1 MTDLPHEIQVWRST
15 DTLDHTGTW
24 ATTRF
29 PAEAVTYVPKA
40 DAQAAVAL
48 AVERDGLRRNLRET
62 FEAMCTMRDA
72 INEHVPMPS
81 LESDL
86 LQGPENSVFCAA
98 VAEAV
103 IAAVEALRKERALAE
118 QERVTEWNRRR
129 DAEGSRNAAFAA
141 CDTMRAERD
150 RLAAELAAA
159 KQREAALVKH
169 GTTILQAAK
178 ELAEY
183 VSYAEIVGG
192 LTVNRPQVREWC
204 DNVFSALHA
213 LPEDE
218 NFERSFAALAEM
230 QARDEGAELR
240 AERDGWENNANT
252 VLSRLT
258 EVLSLL
264 TETEAERDD
273 LRARLA
279 EAEGRVKA
287 LTETYWLLRSY
298 AIHDDK
304 CKLNKPPHFKGPCSC
319 GLSEAIAGG
328 VAALSPAGEGRCP
341 S

>member
-15 DTLDHTGTW
+15 DTLDHIGTW

-103 IAAVEALRKERALAE
+103 IAAVEALQKERALAE
-118 QERVTEWNRRR
+118 QVARLVGALEALRHAVCGETGFASCVRADSGKAYPWPALDE
-129 DAEGSRNAAFAA
+129 AE
-141 CDTMRAERD
+141 
-150 RLAAELAAA
+150 
-159 KQREAALVKH
+159 ALV
-169 GTTILQAAK
+169 
-178 ELAEY
+178 
-183 VSYAEIVGG
+183 
-192 LTVNRPQVREWC
+192 N
-204 DNVFSALHA
+204 
-213 LPEDE
+213 
-218 NFERSFAALAEM
+218 AALAEM

-328 VAALSPAGEGRCP
+328 VAALSPAGEAAVRLDG
-341 S
+341 